1 MTRICY
7 VEDDRDIAGVVSEYL
22 EERGFQVSLCAGAQD
37 AREALGKEEA
47 DLVILDWNMPDGD
60 GMALCRWIRDRWP
73 RLPLIFLTVRSDTRD
88 IVNGLE
94 GGADDYVTKPF
105 ELEIL
110 FSRIQALLRR
120 SGREQ
125 ILSCGDIRLDR
136 DRMEVRID
144 GRKVEL
150 GQTEYQILLL
160 LMENKGRTVT
170 RQRLLEQVWDSGGS
184 YVNDNTL
191 TVAVKRLR
199 EKLGSPESLRT
210 VRSFGYRMEAGDE
223 KGEKRR

>member
-1 MTRICY
+1 M
-7 VEDDRDIAGVVSEYL
+7 GW
-22 EERGFQVSLCAGAQD
+22 
-37 AREALGKEEA
+37 KE
-47 DLVILDWNMPDGD
+47 
-60 GMALCRWIRDRWP
+60 
-73 RLPLIFLTVRSDTRD
+73 
-88 IVNGLE
+88 
-94 GGADDYVTKPF
+94 GADDYVTKPF

-160 LMENKGRTVT
+160 LMENKGRDGHAAAPAGAGLGQR
-170 RQRLLEQVWDSGGS
+170 RQLCQ
-184 YVNDNTL
+184 
-191 TVAVKRLR
+191 
-199 EKLGSPESLRT
+199 
-210 VRSFGYRMEAGDE
+210 
-223 KGEKRR
+223 

>member
-1 MTRICY
+1 
-7 VEDDRDIAGVVSEYL
+7 
-22 EERGFQVSLCAGAQD
+22 
-37 AREALGKEEA
+37 
-47 DLVILDWNMPDGD
+47 
-60 GMALCRWIRDRWP
+60 
-73 RLPLIFLTVRSDTRD
+73 
-88 IVNGLE
+88 
-94 GGADDYVTKPF
+94 
-105 ELEIL
+105 
-110 FSRIQALLRR
+110 
-120 SGREQ
+120 
-125 ILSCGDIRLDR
+125 
-136 DRMEVRID
+136 MEVRID

-223 KGEKRR
+223 KGEREGEGKNKKRKSGRYSVRSGGSLGRGGRRDSAGGAAILRRGSLTCWDGSARPWRSSRPRPGEPSCAR